1 MLSSLQVLPS
11 LIQLLHLSDKDILSD
26 ACWAISYLSDG
37 DNDRIDVVVKTGI
50 VPRLVEL
57 MSHEE
62 LSVMVGMKDPRTVA
76 SKLFS
81 EVICDLSDLQTPAL
95 RSIGNI
101 VSGSDLQTQ
110 AAVDAGVLNVLP
122 QLMRHSKPSVQKEAA
137 WALSNI
143 AAGPCKQIQQLIT
156 CGLLPP
162 LVEQL
167 RNVSRSQN
175 LKYGNLFS
183 KGLKPTSEHFGKF
196 RSIFV

>member
-1 MLSSLQVLPS
+1 MLPS

-26 ACWAISYLSDG
+26 ACWAVSYLSDG

-62 LSVMVGMKDPRTVA
+62 LSVMVVFVDHSAPITKPQTFGHDLIDVN
-76 SKLFS
+76 
-81 EVICDLSDLQTPAL
+81 LSDLQTPAL

-110 AAVDAGVLNVLP
+110 MAVDAGVLNILP
-122 QLMRHSKPSVQKEAA
+122 QLMRHPKASVQKEAA

-156 CGLLPP
+156 CGLLSP

-167 RNVSRSQN
+167 RNVSRS
-175 LKYGNLFS
+175 LTARLGW
-183 KGLKPTSEHFGKF
+183 
-196 RSIFV
+196 

>member
-1 MLSSLQVLPS
+1 MLKLFLQVLPS

-50 VPRLVEL
+50 IPRLVEL
-57 MSHEE
+57 MSHKE
-62 LSVMVGMKDPRTVA
+62 LSVMVVWSLAHLAIWKTLSNMTPSVVRYSVYPSDP
-76 SKLFS
+76 
-81 EVICDLSDLQTPAL
+81 QTPAL

-110 AAVDAGVLNVLP
+110 AAVDAGVLNILP
-122 QLMRHSKPSVQKEAA
+122 QLMRHPKASVQKEAA

-143 AAGPCKQIQQLIT
+143 AAGPCKQIQQVIT

-167 RNVSRSQN
+167 RNVSCELQVC
-175 LKYGNLFS
+175 LACGW
-183 KGLKPTSEHFGKF
+183 
-196 RSIFV
+196 

>member
-76 SKLFS
+76 SNS
-81 EVICDLSDLQTPAL
+81 
-95 RSIGNI
+95 
-101 VSGSDLQTQ
+101 
-110 AAVDAGVLNVLP
+110 
-122 QLMRHSKPSVQKEAA
+122 
-137 WALSNI
+137 
-143 AAGPCKQIQQLIT
+143 
-156 CGLLPP
+156 
-162 LVEQL
+162 LV
-167 RNVSRSQN
+167 R
-175 LKYGNLFS
+175 
-183 KGLKPTSEHFGKF
+183 
-196 RSIFV
+196 